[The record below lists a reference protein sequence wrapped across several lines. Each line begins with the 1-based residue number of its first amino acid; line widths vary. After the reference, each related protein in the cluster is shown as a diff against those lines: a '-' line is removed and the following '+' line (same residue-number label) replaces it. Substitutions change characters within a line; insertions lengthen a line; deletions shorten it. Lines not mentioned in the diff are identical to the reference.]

1 MASPAGRPPPV
12 APPSSGAPEP
22 PAPQDGR
29 EGREGPATPPP
40 HRSPGCSH
48 ALLCLP
54 ACVFIGAKTQTGKPS
69 HGVAGRNSSEWDS
82 ARDAARLHPPNTA
95 VAEREGQEPG
105 EEGPPGPICFE
116 KKEQSVLIKATAL
129 RARSPRKQRK
139 PRAPGPGRRTRPPS
153 FSRRCSSKDFCSRVG
168 RTWAIGSPRGTHG
181 SPPRA
186 LIVGTARLHA
196 GDSGRRPTAE
206 GQFRFHAR
214 VPGSPEASR
223 RLLCSPGR
231 RRSLRR
237 IGAGTGA
244 AGRLCPR
251 GPGAPGSPCSRAP
264 SPSRTP
270 FGEGGR
276 PFVRAL
282 VGPVGL
288 APARALPGLSPHD
301 ALTPVFFRRPPRKRP
316 GFGGTALRQ
325 TANTRHG
332 DD

>member
-69 HGVAGRNSSEWDS
+69 HGVAGR
-82 ARDAARLHPPNTA
+82 
-95 VAEREGQEPG
+95 QEPG
-105 EEGPPGPICFE
+105 P